1 MALPF
6 GKTIKTRHFTVL
18 KFSKSLSKKEVA
30 SLREDIPAEIK
41 KHLQRGS
48 LPFIKIANIACTWC
62 IEYSIGTSMY
72 AALDECVPVAVG
84 DHYEFSKD
92 DGNIIEAFAQ
102 LMYADTSLPGD
113 TEYTAGK
120 LKLRDEYLAR
130 EAARRNAAADN
141 GKTEEQLSKESDE
154 AVQEVIDRD
163 KHAETL
169 LEMEEQIKKEGG
181 KDER

>member
-18 KFSKSLSKKEVA
+18 KFSKSLSKKEIA

-48 LPFIKIANIACTWC
+48 LPFIKISDIAGTWGV
-62 IEYSIGTSMY
+62 EYSICTSMY
-72 AALDECVPVAVG
+72 DALDECVPVAVG

-113 TEYTAGK
+113 AEYTAGK
-120 LKLRDEYLAR
+120 LKLRDEYIAR
-130 EAARRNAAADN
+130 ESERRNAAADK
-141 GKTEEQLSKESDE
+141 GKTVEQLRKESDE
-154 AVQEVIDRD
+154 AAQEVIDRD
-163 KHAETL
+163 KDGETL
-169 LEMEEQIKKEGG
+169 LDMAEQIKKEGG
-181 KDER
+181 QHE

>member
-30 SLREDIPAEIK
+30 SLREDIPADIK

-48 LPFIKIANIACTWC
+48 LPFIKIADIAGTWGV
-62 IEYSIGTSMY
+62 EYSIGTSMY

-92 DGNIIEAFAQ
+92 NGNIIEAFAQ

-113 TEYTAGK
+113 AEYTAGK

-130 EAARRNAAADN
+130 ESARLNAAADE
-141 GKTEEQLSKESDE
+141 GKTEEQLRKESDE

-163 KHAETL
+163 KHAETI
-169 LEMEEQIKKEGG
+169 LEMAEQIKKEGG

>member
-30 SLREDIPAEIK
+30 SLRKDIPAEIK

-48 LPFIKIANIACTWC
+48 LPFIKISDIAGTWGV
-62 IEYSIGTSMY
+62 EFSVGTSMY
-72 AALDECVPVAVG
+72 DAIDECVTVAVG

-92 DGNIIEAFAQ
+92 DENFIESSAH
-102 LMYADTSLPGD
+102 LMYVDTSFPGD
-113 TEYTAGK
+113 AEYTAGK

-130 EAARRNAAADN
+130 ESARRNAASDK
-141 GKTEEQLSKESDE
+141 GKTVEQLRKESDE

-169 LEMEEQIKKEGG
+169 LDMAEQIKKEGG
-181 KDER
+181 QHE

>member
-6 GKTIKTRHFTVL
+6 GNTIKTRHFTVL
-18 KFSKSLSKKEVA
+18 KFSKSLSKKEVS
-30 SLREDIPAEIK
+30 SLREDIPADIK
-41 KHLQRGS
+41 KHLQRGP
-48 LPFIKIANIACTWC
+48 LPFIKIANIAGTWG

-72 AALDECVPVAVG
+72 AALDKCVPVAVG

-113 TEYTAGK
+113 AEYTAGK
-120 LKLRDEYLAR
+120 LKLRDEYLSRESAR
-130 EAARRNAAADN
+130 LNAADDE
-141 GKTEEQLSKESDE
+141 GKTEEHLRKESDE

-169 LEMEEQIKKEGG
+169 LEMAEQIKKEGG
-181 KDER
+181 NDER

>member
-30 SLREDIPAEIK
+30 SLREDIPADIK

-48 LPFIKIANIACTWC
+48 LPFIKIANIAGTWG
-62 IEYSIGTSMY
+62 IEYSICTSMY

-84 DHYEFSKD
+84 GHYEFSKN

-113 TEYTAGK
+113 AEYTSGK
-120 LKLRDEYLAR
+120 LKLRDEYIAR
-130 EAARRNAAADN
+130 EAARRNAASDN
-141 GKTEEQLSKESDE
+141 GKSDEQLSKESDE
-154 AVQEVIDRD
+154 AVQEVVDRD
-163 KHAETL
+163 KHADTL
-169 LEMEEQIKKEGG
+169 LDMAEQIKNEGG
-181 KDER
+181 KDE

>member
-6 GKTIKTRHFTVL
+6 GKTIKTRHCTVL

-30 SLREDIPAEIK
+30 SLREDIPADIK

-48 LPFIKIANIACTWC
+48 LPFIKIADIAGTWGV
-62 IEYSIGTSMY
+62 EFSVVTSMY
-72 AALDECVPVAVG
+72 AALDKCVPVAVG

-113 TEYTAGK
+113 AEYTAGK
-120 LKLRDEYLAR
+120 LKLRDEYIAR
-130 EAARRNAAADN
+130 EAARRNADSYN
-141 GKTEEQLSKESDE
+141 GKTEEQIRKESDE

-163 KHAETL
+163 KHADTL
-169 LEMEEQIKKEGG
+169 LDMAEQIKKEGG
-181 KDER
+181 QHE

>member
-30 SLREDIPAEIK
+30 SLREDIPDEIK

-48 LPFIKIANIACTWC
+48 LPFIKIANIAGTWG
-62 IEYSIGTSMY
+62 IEYFIGTSMY
-72 AALDECVPVAVG
+72 AALDECIPVAVG

-92 DGNIIEAFAQ
+92 DRNIIEAFAQ

-113 TEYTAGK
+113 AEYTAGK
-120 LKLRDEYLAR
+120 LKLRDEYIAR
-130 EAARRNAAADN
+130 EAARRNAAADK
-141 GKTEEQLSKESDE
+141 GKAEEQLRKESDE

-169 LEMEEQIKKEGG
+169 LEMAEQIKKEGG

>member
-6 GKTIKTRHFTVL
+6 GKSIKTRHFTVL

-30 SLREDIPAEIK
+30 SLRKDIPAEIK

-48 LPFIKIANIACTWC
+48 LPFIKIANIAGTWC

-92 DGNIIEAFAQ
+92 DGNIIDTFAQ

-113 TEYTAGK
+113 AEYTSGK
-120 LKLRDEYLAR
+120 LKLRDEYIAR
-130 EAARRNAAADN
+130 EAARRNAAADK
-141 GKTEEQLSKESDE
+141 GKTVEQLRKESDE

-169 LEMEEQIKKEGG
+169 IDMAEQIKKEGG
-181 KDER
+181 QHE

>member
-41 KHLQRGS
+41 KNLQRGS
-48 LPFIKIANIACTWC
+48 LPFIKIANISGTWGV
-62 IEYSIGTSMY
+62 EYSIGTSMY

-113 TEYTAGK
+113 AEYTAGK
-120 LKLRDEYLAR
+120 LKLRDEYIAR
-130 EAARRNAAADN
+130 EAARRNAASDK
-141 GKTEEQLSKESDE
+141 GKTEEQLRKESDE

-163 KHAETL
+163 KHAETI
-169 LEMEEQIKKEGG
+169 LEMAEQIKKEGG

>member
-30 SLREDIPAEIK
+30 SIREDIPAEIK

-48 LPFIKIANIACTWC
+48 LPFIKIADIAGTWG

-92 DGNIIEAFAQ
+92 GGNIIE

-113 TEYTAGK
+113 AEYTAGK
-120 LKLRDEYLAR
+120 LKLRDEYIAR
-130 EAARRNAAADN
+130 EAARRNAAADE
-141 GKTEEQLSKESDE
+141 GKTEEQLRNESDE

-169 LEMEEQIKKEGG
+169 LEMAEQIKKEGG
-181 KDER
+181 KDE

>member
-6 GKTIKTRHFTVL
+6 GKTIKTRHCTML

-30 SLREDIPAEIK
+30 SLREDIPDEIK

-48 LPFIKIANIACTWC
+48 LPFIKISDIAGTWGV
-62 IEYSIGTSMY
+62 EFSVVTSMY
-72 AALDECVPVAVG
+72 AALDKFVPVAVG

-113 TEYTAGK
+113 AEYTAGK
-120 LKLRDEYLAR
+120 LKLRDEYIAR
-130 EAARRNAAADN
+130 EASRRNAAADN
-141 GKTEEQLSKESDE
+141 GKTEEKLRKESDE

-169 LEMEEQIKKEGG
+169 LDMAEQIKKKGG
-181 KDER
+181 QHE

>member
-18 KFSKSLSKKEVA
+18 KFSKSLSKKEIA
-30 SLREDIPAEIK
+30 SLRNDIPDEIK

-48 LPFIKIANIACTWC
+48 LPFIKIANIAGTWGV
-62 IEYSIGTSMY
+62 EYSIGTSMY

-92 DGNIIEAFAQ
+92 EGNVIEAFAQ

-113 TEYTAGK
+113 AEYTAGK
-120 LKLRDEYLAR
+120 LKLRDEYIAR
-130 EAARRNAAADN
+130 DAARRNAAADK
-141 GKTEEQLSKESDE
+141 GKSDEQLSKESDE
-154 AVQEVIDRD
+154 AVQEVVDRD
-163 KHAETL
+163 NHADTL
-169 LEMEEQIKKEGG
+169 LDMAEQIKKEGG
-181 KDER
+181 KDE

>member
-30 SLREDIPAEIK
+30 SLRKDIPAEIK

-48 LPFIKIANIACTWC
+48 LPFIKIANIAGTWGV
-62 IEYSIGTSMY
+62 EYSICTSMY

-113 TEYTAGK
+113 AEYTAGK
-120 LKLRDEYLAR
+120 LKLRDEYLTR
-130 EAARRNAAADN
+130 ESERLNAAADK
-141 GKTEEQLSKESDE
+141 GKSDEQLSKESDE
-154 AVQEVIDRD
+154 AVQEVVDRG
-163 KHAETL
+163 KHADTL
-169 LEMEEQIKKEGG
+169 LDMAEQIKKEGG
-181 KDER
+181 QHE

>member
-48 LPFIKIANIACTWC
+48 LPFIKIANIAGTWG

-72 AALDECVPVAVG
+72 ATLDECVPVDVG

-113 TEYTAGK
+113 AEYTAGK

-130 EAARRNAAADN
+130 ESARLNAAADE
-141 GKTEEQLSKESDE
+141 GKTEEQLRKESDE

-163 KHAETL
+163 KHAETI
-169 LEMEEQIKKEGG
+169 LEMAEQIKKEGG

>member
-30 SLREDIPAEIK
+30 SLRKDIPADIK

-48 LPFIKIANIACTWC
+48 LPFIKIVNIAGTWGV
-62 IEYSIGTSMY
+62 EYSIGTSMY
-72 AALDECVPVAVG
+72 AALDKCVPVAVG

-92 DGNIIEAFAQ
+92 DGNIIEASAH
-102 LMYADTSLPGD
+102 LMYVDTSLPGD
-113 TEYTAGK
+113 AEYTAGK

-130 EAARRNAAADN
+130 ESARRNAASDN
-141 GKTEEQLSKESDE
+141 GKTEEQIRKESDE

-169 LEMEEQIKKEGG
+169 LDMAEQIKKEGG
-181 KDER
+181 QHE

>member
-30 SLREDIPAEIK
+30 SLRKDIPAEIK

-48 LPFIKIANIACTWC
+48 LPFIKIADIARTWG

-72 AALDECVPVAVG
+72 AELDKCIPVAVG

-92 DGNIIEAFAQ
+92 DGNIIEAFAK

-113 TEYTAGK
+113 AEYTAGK
-120 LKLRDEYLAR
+120 LKLRDEYITR
-130 EAARRNAAADN
+130 EAARRNAYADK

-169 LEMEEQIKKEGG
+169 LDMAEQIKKEGG
-181 KDER
+181 QHE

>member
-6 GKTIKTRHFTVL
+6 GKTIKTRHFTIL
-18 KFSKSLSKKEVA
+18 KFSKSLSKKEIA

-48 LPFIKIANIACTWC
+48 LPFIKISDIAGTWGV
-62 IEYSIGTSMY
+62 EFSVGTSMY
-72 AALDECVPVAVG
+72 AALDKCVPVAVG

-92 DGNIIEAFAQ
+92 NGNIIEASAH
-102 LMYADTSLPGD
+102 LMYVDTSLPGD
-113 TEYTAGK
+113 AEYTAGK

-130 EAARRNAAADN
+130 EAARLNAAADN
-141 GKTEEQLSKESDE
+141 GKTVEQLRKESDE

-163 KHAETL
+163 NHAETII
-169 LEMEEQIKKEGG
+169 EMAEQIKKEGG

>member
-30 SLREDIPAEIK
+30 SLRKDIPAEIK

-48 LPFIKIANIACTWC
+48 LPFIKIANIAGTWGV
-62 IEYSIGTSMY
+62 EYSIGTSMY

-113 TEYTAGK
+113 AEYTSGK

-130 EAARRNAAADN
+130 ESERLNAAADK
-141 GKTEEQLSKESDE
+141 GKSDEQLSKESDE
-154 AVQEVIDRD
+154 AVQEVVDRG
-163 KHAETL
+163 KHADTL
-169 LEMEEQIKKEGG
+169 IDMAEQIKMEGG
-181 KDER
+181 QYE

>member
-48 LPFIKIANIACTWC
+48 LPFIKIANIAGTWG

-72 AALDECVPVAVG
+72 AALDECAPVAVG

-92 DGNIIEAFAQ
+92 DGNIIIEEFAQ
-102 LMYADTSLPGD
+102 LMYADTALPGD
-113 TEYTAGK
+113 AEYTAGK

-130 EAARRNAAADN
+130 EAARMNAAADE
-141 GKTEEQLSKESDE
+141 GKTEEQLRKESDE

-169 LEMEEQIKKEGG
+169 LDMAEQIKKEGG
-181 KDER
+181 QHE

>member
-30 SLREDIPAEIK
+30 SLRKDIPAEIK

-48 LPFIKIANIACTWC
+48 LPFIKIVNIAGTWGV
-62 IEYSIGTSMY
+62 EYSIGTSMY
-72 AALDECVPVAVG
+72 AALDECVPVDVG

-113 TEYTAGK
+113 AEYTSGK
-120 LKLRDEYLAR
+120 LKLRDEYIAR
-130 EAARRNAAADN
+130 EAARRNAAADR
-141 GKTEEQLSKESDE
+141 GKSDEQLSKESDD
-154 AVQEVIDRD
+154 AVHEVVDRG
-163 KHAETL
+163 KHADTL
-169 LEMEEQIKKEGG
+169 LDMAEQIKKEGG
-181 KDER
+181 QHE